1 MPDLNYVAIK
11 TESISNCT
19 KTLQCYIVSL
29 MLLLH
34 SYNVTFYIVTSR
46 NIMKSLDQGRRS
58 ALISRLSFFA
68 CLECIVTLF
77 WMFSLVSK
85 FSLMFWMYRMLF
97 YTPVLL
103 FVVSESTALVF
114 SILKE
119 HRPSSLFCDSS
130 ALVFP
135 TCYFNLT
142 KADLFYFRD
151 GMSSWHFQFC
161 LKLGASFVIQLLLDF
176 FFFFAIIFF

>member
-1 MPDLNYVAIK
+1 
-11 TESISNCT
+11 
-19 KTLQCYIVSL
+19 
-29 MLLLH
+29 
-34 SYNVTFYIVTSR
+34 
-46 NIMKSLDQGRRS
+46 
-58 ALISRLSFFA
+58 
-68 CLECIVTLF
+68 
-77 WMFSLVSK
+77 MFSLVSK

-176 FFFFAIIFF
+176 FFFLLLFFFKVIYYTNSMYSVIMFVWRRRSLRPIKAKNMLWKRRDFFASEIL